1 MRIAIFTETFVPAV
15 NGVVTRLGHT
25 ISRLTGR
32 GDQVLLVA
40 PDGGVANFRGA
51 HVVPVPNLPLPMYPE
66 AVISV
71 PNLDVWRRMDA
82 FKPDVIHVVNPI
94 VLGAA
99 GVQIARSSNIP
110 LVASFH
116 THIPRYLRHYA
127 LGLLE
132 PVAWDLIRT
141 LHNQAKLTLCTS
153 RPTAEEL
160 VAHGFE
166 RVRVAWRGG
175 VDVDLFHP
183 SRATSEMRERL
194 GGSDGQPLLLY
205 VGRLSA
211 EKALE
216 RLRAPLEAIP
226 GARLALVGDGPHRQ
240 QLERHF
246 EGGRVRFTG
255 AMRGEE
261 LASAF
266 ASADVFVFPSETDTL
281 GLALLEA
288 MASGCP
294 VVAARA
300 GGITDVVREGKDGLL
315 FQPGEDASLVGAVRQ
330 MIESPAMREL
340 MRWSGRMHAESW
352 SWGAAVDDLRQ
363 QYRAAIGTTRGE
375 RAA

>member
-1 MRIAIFTETFVPAV
+1 MRIAIFTETFVPSV

-25 ISRLTGR
+25 ISRLTHR

-40 PDGGVANFRGA
+40 PDGGVADFRGA

-71 PNLDVWRRMDA
+71 PNPDIWRRIDA
-82 FKPDVIHVVNPI
+82 FKPDLIHVVNPI

-116 THIPRYLRHYA
+116 THVPRYLRHYG

-153 RPTAEEL
+153 RPIAEEL

-183 SRATSEMRERL
+183 TRASNQMRERL

-246 EGGRVRFTG
+246 EGSLVRFMG

-315 FQPGEDASLVGAVRQ
+315 FQPGEDASLVGAVRR

-352 SWGAAVDDLRQ
+352 SWGAAVDDLRRH
-363 QYRAAIGTTRGE
+363 YRAAIGTTRGE